1 MRVISGTAR
10 GTKLFSVPGKKVRPT
25 SDFVKEN
32 LFNIIGTD
40 VVSCAFLDCFAGMG
54 GVGIEALSRGA
65 SSVTFIDF
73 NQDSLYAVHKNL
85 EKTHLTNSAT
95 LIKAQMPQALQ
106 KLAGKQFD
114 IIFLDPPYFDGLV
127 PNVLIEIVRHD
138 ILHKGGQ
145 IIIELHSKT
154 DAPDQF
160 GLEIFKEKTYGNTRL
175 VFMERAVDLL

>member
-1 MRVISGTAR
+1 MRVISGSAR
-10 GTKLFSVPGKKVRPT
+10 GTKLFALQGKRVRPT
-25 SDFVKEN
+25 SDYVKEN

-40 VVSCAFLDCFAGMG
+40 VNQCDFLDCFAGMG

-65 SSVTFIDF
+65 NSATFIDF
-73 NQDSLYAVHKNL
+73 NQDSLDAVCKNL
-85 EKTHLTNSAT
+85 EKTHLTNSAA

-127 PNVLIEIVRHD
+127 PRVLAEIVKHD
-138 ILHKGGQ
+138 ILHKNGQ

-154 DAPDQF
+154 DTPDQF
-160 GLEIFKEKTYGNTRL
+160 GLEIFKEKTYGSTRL
-175 VFMERAVDLL
+175 VFMERVANLL